1 MVPGPMPRV
10 QAPLLVQ
17 AEVLL
22 VLGAL
27 PAVAEAREEGAVVE
41 VGGEVAGV
49 ELEAVAEAVVAVAA
63 RR

>member
-17 AEVLL
+17 AEVHL
-22 VLGAL
+22 VVGAL
-27 PAVAEAREEGAVVE
+27 PAVAEAQEEGAVVE

-49 ELEAVAEAVVAVAA
+49 ELEAEAVVAAAA